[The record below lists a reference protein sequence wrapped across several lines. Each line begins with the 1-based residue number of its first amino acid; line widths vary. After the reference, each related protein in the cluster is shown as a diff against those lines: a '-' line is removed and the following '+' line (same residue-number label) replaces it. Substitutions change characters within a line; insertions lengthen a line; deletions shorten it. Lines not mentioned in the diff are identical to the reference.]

1 MEVTP
6 QVDQTIHMGKRL
18 TRIYTRTGDDGTTG
32 LGEGTRSSKQSLRI
46 EAMGTLDEL
55 NSFIGLLLAEKVDD
69 ESRVKLEDIQHDLF
83 DLGGDLCIPGRVTI
97 SAGQVDRLEVQLDHY
112 NGTLPALREF
122 ILPGGTRAA
131 SLCHVARAVC
141 RRAERRLVE
150 LYQAETSVPVHL
162 QYLNR
167 LSDFL
172 FVLCRYLNREQA
184 VEDVMW
190 QPGKT
195 AV

>member
-1 MEVTP
+1 
-6 QVDQTIHMGKRL
+6 
-18 TRIYTRTGDDGTTG
+18 
-32 LGEGTRSSKQSLRI
+32 
-46 EAMGTLDEL
+46 MGTVDEL
-55 NSFIGLLLAEKVDD
+55 NSFIGLLLVETLDG
-69 ESRVKLEDIQHDLF
+69 ETRIKLEDIQHDLF
-83 DLGGDLCIPGRVTI
+83 DLGGDVCIPGRSTI
-97 SAGQVDRLEVQLDHY
+97 NAGQVERLEAQLDHY
-112 NGTLPALREF
+112 NAALPALREF

-150 LYQAETSVPVHL
+150 LYQNETLVPVHL

-172 FVLCRYLNREQA
+172 FVLCRYLNREQG

>member
-1 MEVTP
+1 
-6 QVDQTIHMGKRL
+6 MGKRL

-32 LGEGTRSSKQSLRI
+32 LGDGTRSSKQSLRI
-46 EAMGTLDEL
+46 EAMGTVDEL
-55 NSFIGLLLAEKVDD
+55 NSFVGLLLAEKVDD
-69 ESRVKLEDIQHDLF
+69 ETRVKLEDIQHDLF
-83 DLGGDLCIPGRVTI
+83 DLGGDVCILGRVTI
-97 SAGQVDRLEVQLDHY
+97 STGQVNRLEAQLDHY

-150 LYQAETSVPVHL
+150 LYQAETLIPVHL

-172 FVLCRYLNREQA
+172 FVLCRFLNRQQG

>member
-6 QVDQTIHMGKRL
+6 QVDQTIRMGKRL

-32 LGEGTRSSKQSLRI
+32 LGDGTRSSKQSLRV
-46 EAMGTLDEL
+46 EAMGTVDEL
-55 NSFIGLLLAEKVDD
+55 NSFIGLLLAETLDG
-69 ESRVKLEDIQHDLF
+69 ETRIKLEDIQHDLF
-83 DLGGDLCIPGRVTI
+83 DLGGDLCIPGRITI
-97 SAGQVDRLEVQLDHY
+97 NAGQVNRLEAQLDHY
-112 NGTLPALREF
+112 NEALPALREF
-122 ILPGGTRAA
+122 ILPGGIRAA

-150 LYQAETSVPVHL
+150 LYQAETSVSVHL

-172 FVLCRYLNREQA
+172 FVLCRFLNRLQG

>member
-1 MEVTP
+1 
-6 QVDQTIHMGKRL
+6 
-18 TRIYTRTGDDGTTG
+18 
-32 LGEGTRSSKQSLRI
+32 
-46 EAMGTLDEL
+46 MGTVDEL
-55 NSFIGLLLAEKVDD
+55 NSFIGLLLAETL
-69 ESRVKLEDIQHDLF
+69 ETETRIKLEDIQHDLF
-83 DLGGDLCIPGRVTI
+83 DLGGDLCIPGRITI
-97 SAGQVDRLEVQLDHY
+97 NAGQVERLEAQLDYY
-112 NGTLPALREF
+112 NGALPALREF

-150 LYQAETSVPVHL
+150 LYQNETLVPVHL
-162 QYLNR
+162 KYLNR

-172 FVLCRYLNREQA
+172 FVLCRSLNREQG

-195 AV
+195 TG

>member
-1 MEVTP
+1 MEITP
-6 QVDQTIHMGKRL
+6 QVDQTIRMGKRL

-32 LGEGTRSSKQSLRI
+32 LGDGTRSSKQSLRI
-46 EAMGTLDEL
+46 EAMGTVDEL
-55 NSFIGLLLAEKVDD
+55 NSFVGLLLAEKVDD
-69 ESRVKLEDIQHDLF
+69 ETRVKLEDIQHDLF
-83 DLGGDLCIPGRVTI
+83 DLGGDVCILGRVTI
-97 SAGQVDRLEVQLDHY
+97 STGQVNRLEAQLDYY
-112 NGTLPALREF
+112 NEALPALREF

-150 LYQAETSVPVHL
+150 LYQAETLIPVHL

-172 FVLCRYLNREQA
+172 FVLCRFLNRQQG